1 MIIFLAFLQAE
12 PVPET
17 GPKSAVPYPGTSI
30 IATCLLESLFLPIIL
45 LQNEQEICDF
55 MVWALLAC
63 MAKSTQSW
71 VKIGWLL

>member
-1 MIIFLAFLQAE
+1 MIILLALLQAE

-30 IATCLLESLFLPIIL
+30 IATRLVESLFLPIIL
-45 LQNEQEICDF
+45 LQNEQEICDIL
-55 MVWALLAC
+55 VWALLEC

-71 VKIGWLL
+71 VKSGRLL